1 MFLINNKINDKITKT
16 LVEKYLNLT
25 RTARDK
31 ISNFENQTNK
41 EKEMVENM
49 LEMADNYI
57 SDANHFFQIKDYV
70 RSYGA
75 INYAHAWIDACVKL
89 GLMDGHDDDVLFT
102 LP

>member
-1 MFLINNKINDKITKT
+1 MINDEINEKITKN
-16 LVEKYLNLT
+16 LAEKYLNLT
-25 RTARDK
+25 GKAREK
-31 ISNFENQTNK
+31 VSMIENQTN
-41 EKEMVENM
+41 EKKDMVAIM

-57 SDANHFFQIKDYV
+57 SDANHFFQIQDYV

-89 GLMDGHDDDVLFT
+89 GLMDGHNDDQLFT